1 MKTPMCAKALVVML
15 GLFCFSLHESAHAYI
30 DPGTGSY
37 LLQML
42 VASFF
47 GAVFALGVFWRSVKV
62 FCSTMVANVSSFFS
76 GGGKGD

>member
-1 MKTPMCAKALVVML
+1 MKTPRCAKALIVLL
-15 GLFCFSLHESAHAYI
+15 GVFCFSLHESAHAYI

-47 GAVFALGVFWRSVKV
+47 GALFALSVFWRSVKV
-62 FCSTMVANVSSFFS
+62 FFGTMKANVSSFFS
-76 GGGKGD
+76 RGSKAD